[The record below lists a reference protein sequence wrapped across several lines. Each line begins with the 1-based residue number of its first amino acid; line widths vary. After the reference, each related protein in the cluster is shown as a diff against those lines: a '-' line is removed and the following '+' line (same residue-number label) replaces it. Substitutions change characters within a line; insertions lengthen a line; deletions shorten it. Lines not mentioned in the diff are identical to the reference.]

1 MNLRAGEGSDEWELN
16 VALSEGL
23 LAGKGHYKRE
33 LITEKYLEWIESN
46 PKDMPVLMGIALS
59 QLRKN
64 TKRFQRRE
72 KPNLGNEL
80 LKDSL
85 KNIKQ
90 ESALGLIRLVPLV
103 IWGLNLEDEE
113 F

>member
-1 MNLRAGEGSDEWELN
+1 MEGGGVMNLRAGEGSDEWELN

-23 LAGKGHYKRE
+23 LAGKGQYKRKS
-33 LITEKYLEWIESN
+33 ITEKYIEWIESN
-46 PKDMPVLMGIALS
+46 PQDMPVLVGIALS

-64 TKRFQRRE
+64 RKPFQRQKSSDIGE
-72 KPNLGNEL
+72 QF

-90 ESALGLIRLVPLV
+90 
-103 IWGLNLEDEE
+103 
-113 F
+113 